1 MKPVRQGW
9 DYSIQESVSITSA
22 SSDLS
27 LGDLVGGGL
36 AQGFLVLLL
45 YKISVVVPQP
55 RLRLM
60 P

>member
-9 DYSIQESVSITSA
+9 DYSIQESVSVTSA

-27 LGDLVGGGL
+27 LGDLGGP

-45 YKISVVVPQP
+45 YKISMVVPQP